1 MHYDEKGNSD
11 HELEI
16 FGVGIIG
23 FRSNRIFTTETV
35 LNLFL
40 PNEILFVLRKRIFH
54 IKDVEKRN
62 KILKRHIK

>member
-23 FRSNRIFTTETV
+23 FRSNRIFPAEIV
-35 LNLFL
+35 LNLYYQMKYSFS
-40 PNEILFVLRKRIFH
+40 
-54 IKDVEKRN
+54 
-62 KILKRHIK
+62 